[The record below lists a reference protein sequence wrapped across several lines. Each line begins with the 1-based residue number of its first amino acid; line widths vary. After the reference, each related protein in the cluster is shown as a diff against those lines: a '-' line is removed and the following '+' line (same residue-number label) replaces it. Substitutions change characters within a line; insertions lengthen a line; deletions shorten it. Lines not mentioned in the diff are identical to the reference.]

1 MAGCKKPAASRAP
14 LPPGLVGSGLLGVAP
29 EPPAAPTPA
38 DAVAGQKSKK
48 SWKQGRQGKQ
58 KLARAIRFHMSKNEE
73 NMARI
78 GDFPF
83 GAFTELVPEADSPLH
98 KLRQGPKWQMCRMA
112 MFLLQMVMN
121 LAKSYSPNPGLIRH
135 FGSGL
140 RTAPRMALLIHHET
154 IIQDQWERQLCR
166 KKNFFAR
173 ALKEG
178 ESLKVISEGV
188 ITQDPDNEWKVHLEE
203 DTREKCKL
211 LIQEHAEHYT
221 EKGMVSK
228 VDNAKNYENMVTH
241 QSWEAGVIYA
251 VYAGCIF
258 HWVCV
263 CTAVCLHP
271 CSSGLVVETEVS
283 WE

>member
-48 SWKQGRQGKQ
+48 KWKQGRQGKA
-58 KLARAIRFHMSKNEE
+58 KLARAMKFQLSKNEE
-73 NMARI
+73 NMASKSNL
-78 GDFPF
+78 PF
-83 GAFTELVPEADSPLH
+83 GAFTDKVDEADSPLH
-98 KLRQGPKWQMCRMA
+98 ELRQGPKWQVCRMA

-121 LAKSYSPNPGLIRH
+121 LSKSYSPNPELIRK

-140 RTAPRMALLIHHET
+140 QTAPRMALLIHHEET
-154 IIQDQWERQLCR
+154 IQDQWKKQLCR
-166 KKNFFAR
+166 KRNFFAR

-188 ITQDPDNEWKVHLEE
+188 ITQDPDNEWKEHLQA
-203 DTREKCKL
+203 DTREKCKR

-221 EKGMVSK
+221 EQGMVSK
-228 VDNAKNYENMVTH
+228 VDNTKLYENMVTH